1 MKLLFILLFLAG
13 CWNDPPDECYECKS
27 PIMQDA
33 TFCGYTEDE
42 MNNVIEWRKEQLN
55 DTLICNKL

>member
-1 MKLLFILLFLAG
+1 
-13 CWNDPPDECYECKS
+13 
-27 PIMQDA
+27 MQDA